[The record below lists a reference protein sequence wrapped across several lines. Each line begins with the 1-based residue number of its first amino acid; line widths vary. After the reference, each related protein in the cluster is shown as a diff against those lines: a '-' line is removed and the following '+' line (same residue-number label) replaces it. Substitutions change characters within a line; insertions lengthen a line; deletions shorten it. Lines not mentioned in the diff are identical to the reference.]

1 MGEVF
6 AGRYELV
13 DPLGEG
19 GGGVVWRAW
28 DRREEAYVAV
38 KVLRQV
44 DAATLLRFI
53 REQAVR
59 IEHPHVLTPLGWAG
73 EDDRVLFTMPIVRGG
88 SVATLIGDF
97 GPLPPRLSA
106 VLLDQAL
113 AALEQ
118 IHSHGIVHRDV
129 KPGNLLLDAT
139 GRDLPHLRLSDFG
152 IAAALDQPRLT
163 HGPVTLGTEG
173 YLAPECR
180 QPGWDPD
187 PRADLYAVGRC
198 AVEMLTGVRP
208 HEGGSAGPGGAAV
221 PRLPDGA
228 EASEALGEVIRGLTE
243 FDPARRTATA
253 GQARADL
260 AATGLLT
267 GDPEE
272 VLGEV
277 EVFDQ
282 VPDLPPGWDEDGPVA
297 VREVGS
303 VAAGTT
309 ETSPWLHPVPG
320 VADPPDPQVQVP
332 PMAVRLAGLPL
343 AVLLLVA
350 GVLVLVLAAYLAW
363 S

>member
-28 DRREEAYVAV
+28 DHRERDYVAA

-97 GPLPPRLSA
+97 GPLPPRLAA

-118 IHSHGIVHRDV
+118 IHDHGVVHRDV
-129 KPGNLLLDAT
+129 KPANLLLDAT
-139 GRDLPHLRLSDFG
+139 GRELPHLRLSDFG
-152 IAAALDQPRLT
+152 IAAAIDQPRLT
-163 HGPVTLGTEG
+163 HGPVTLGTDG

-180 QPGWDPD
+180 QPGRDPE
-187 PRADLYAVGRC
+187 PRADLYAVGMC
-198 AVEMLTGVRP
+198 AVEMLTGARP
-208 HEGGSAGPGGAAV
+208 AGGVAGAAALAPDGPGGPVAEV
-221 PRLPDGA
+221 PTELVD
-228 EASEALGEVIRGLTE
+228 VIRGLTE

-253 GQARADL
+253 GRARADL
-260 AATGLLT
+260 AATGLL
-267 GDPEE
+267 GGSPHE

-282 VPDLPPGWDEDGPVA
+282 VPELPAGWGEDGPVESA
-297 VREVGS
+297 GGDSGS
-303 VAAGTT
+303 A
-309 ETSPWLHPVPG
+309 WLEPVPG
-320 VADPPDPQVQVP
+320 FADPPAPAKQLP
-332 PMAVRLAGLPL
+332 PMAARLGGLPL

-350 GVLVLVLAAYLAW
+350 GVLVLALTAYLAW
-363 S
+363 G